1 MIKIY
6 NTLTRQKEEFKPIK
20 KDEVSFYLCGPTVY
34 DSAHLGHGRSA
45 VAFDIIRR
53 YLIYKG
59 YNVQFVTNYTDI
71 DDKMIN
77 RAKEKA
83 LTVKELS
90 EKVIPMYKRDYDK
103 LKIMEPDVKPKAT
116 EYINH
121 IIDLIKKLEEAD
133 ATYEISDGVYFD
145 ITKFPEYGKLSNQKL
160 EELQMGARVEVNE
173 AKKNPQDF
181 ALWKKEKP
189 GEPSWDGPWGKGRP
203 GWHIE
208 CSAMSMAI
216 LGETIDIHA
225 GGADLTFPHHECEIA
240 QSETATKQL
249 FAKYWMHN
257 GFININ
263 EEKMSKSLGNFITL
277 EKLLENYSGDV
288 IRYLYLQTHYRSPI
302 NFTGSLLEQSAM
314 SLQRIHDFVNSVK
327 RIKDSGPLH
336 DEIKYAINTAKQKF
350 EEGMDNDFETPDG
363 LAALFEFIKAINI
376 LKEKIDLNDSDR
388 DKILEFIKKVD
399 QVLAVLIPEK
409 SAVLSEEF
417 QNLIKQ
423 REEARK
429 NKDWET
435 SDKIRDEFAEK
446 GIILEDTAQGTIWKK
461 TN

>member
-6 NTLTRQKEEFKPIK
+6 NTLTKQKEEFKPLNDK
-20 KDEVSFYLCGPTVY
+20 EVSFYLCGPTVY

-77 RAKEKA
+77 RAKEEG

-90 EKVIPMYKRDYDK
+90 EKVIPKYKRDYNQ

-121 IIDLIKKLEEAD
+121 IIDLIKKLQEAD
-133 ATYEISDGVYFD
+133 ATYKLEDGIYFD

-173 AKKNPQDF
+173 SKKNPQDF

-189 GEPSWDGPWGKGRP
+189 GEPSWESPWGKGRP

-277 EKLLENYSGDV
+277 EKLLDNYSGDV

-302 NFTGSLLEQSAM
+302 NFTDSLLEQSRM
-314 SLQRIHDFVNSVK
+314 SLQRIHDFVDSIK
-327 RIKDSGPLH
+327 RIKDSGTLH
-336 DEIKYAINTAKQKF
+336 DEVKSAINNAKEKF
-350 EEGMDNDFETPDG
+350 EQGMDNDFETPDG
-363 LAALFEFIKAINI
+363 LAAFFEFIKTINI
-376 LKEKIDLNDSDR
+376 LKEKIDLNDGDR
-388 DKILEFIKKVD
+388 DRILEFIENIDRVF
-399 QVLAVLIPEK
+399 AVLMPQKKET
-409 SAVLSEEF
+409 LSEEI
-417 QNLIKQ
+417 QNLIKK

-429 NKDWET
+429 NKDWDT
-435 SDKIRDEFAEK
+435 SDKIRDELAEK
-446 GIILEDTAQGTIWKK
+446 GITLEDTAQGTVWKK
-461 TN
+461 SN